1 VLCDWPHTYYWH
13 TYRPWYRRHVRK
25 HHYRHPHWYR
35 RYSIADDWNSRDS
48 LVKKKA
54 LLHKWLKERRARR
67 KKRLG
72 SSGNSHIRLKEARE
86 ARLRVVPKPRRKSP
100 PSPPPTR
107 REVKGERRKRLK
119 FRAAPR
125 RSRPKPAFRKK
136 SRRRS
141 SNRGVRSQRTKTKTR
156 VRQGRG
162 RSMGFNRPMSRR

>member
-100 PSPPPTR
+100 PSTR
-107 REVKGERRKRLK
+107 REIKGERRKRLK
-119 FRAAPR
+119 FRPAPR

-141 SNRGVRSQRTKTKTR
+141 SNREMRTRGARTRTRFPKGRRGTRGFSRQR
-156 VRQGRG
+156 
-162 RSMGFNRPMSRR
+162 SRR